1 MSLTSWTAK
10 AREISSCSAVHDMI
24 RLQPDGFAD
33 EIAAVMGRKLRRH
46 SRSRKEAILREK
58 RSRQTNCTAKM
69 ESDSLGPALRPQG
82 LADALTA
89 ILQQSH
95 SVTAVE
101 HVVTDTNRRKLRG
114 MSHPAHLS
122 NGLVLSI
129 LFDGRMS
136 STSICRIAGASPS
149 CCDSVLGLPSGY
161 LNLLYSRDSPP
172 IHIAICTAMNTQ
184 KAEDDLFS

>member
-89 ILQQSH
+89 I
-95 SVTAVE
+95 AFR
-101 HVVTDTNRRKLRG
+101 N
-114 MSHPAHLS
+114 
-122 NGLVLSI
+122 
-129 LFDGRMS
+129 S
-136 STSICRIAGASPS
+136 SRACRYRYKSSQIAGNVSS
-149 CCDSVLGLPSGY
+149 CSSKQWSRTVHTVRWPYVVHVNLSHWRFQSLLLRKRLRLAERVSESVVFQGQPCY
-161 LNLLYSRDSPP
+161 PHRDLHCHEHPKS
-172 IHIAICTAMNTQ
+172 
-184 KAEDDLFS
+184 